1 MDTLTS
7 GLLPPPLDRRSHEGL
22 YPFGA
27 GTHPGAAMPG
37 VLCSAKLPDRLIPP
51 VMEMQDVRHG

>member
-51 VMEMQDVRHG
+51 